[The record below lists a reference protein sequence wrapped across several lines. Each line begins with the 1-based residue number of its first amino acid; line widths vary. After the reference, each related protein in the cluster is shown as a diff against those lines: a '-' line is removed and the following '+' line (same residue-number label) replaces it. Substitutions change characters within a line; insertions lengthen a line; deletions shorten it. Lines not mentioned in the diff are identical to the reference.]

1 MIQFWF
7 LKNELL
13 WTDGGGENADQYL
26 LEVIFTVNFL
36 GKGRL
41 GGMEQG
47 HIGGK
52 IAEQTEA
59 LALGRIPLRRSIS
72 FLRIC

>member
-1 MIQFWF
+1 MGE
-7 LKNELL
+7 K
-13 WTDGGGENADQYL
+13 ENAEQYL
-26 LEVIFTVNFL
+26 LEVNFTVNFL
-36 GKGRL
+36 GKGSL

-52 IAEQTEA
+52 TAEQTEA
-59 LALGRIPLRRSIS
+59 LALGQIPLRRSIS